1 MKKKIVLA
9 LLLLSLG
16 TALAANTSFAQE
28 ISPPKVSRISGKDR
42 RDTAIEISKYIED
55 KETVIVA
62 RDDHY
67 ADALSGSSLE
77 GNPAIFL
84 VNKRV
89 APSSVINRI
98 KEISPKR
105 IILLGSDAAITKE
118 QEQIFI
124 NNFGRQKI
132 TRIEGKDRYETSAKI
147 NQTAGKN
154 NFVLAS
160 GENYPDALS
169 AGSFAESR
177 NAGIVLSRQKALPAS
192 VKNLLTSAINKSPV
206 IIGGESALSAGIAKE
221 LHEMGQNPGRIYGS
235 NRYETAVALAK
246 SSPSDILFIASG
258 ENFPDALAATSLAA
272 QYKAPILLSG
282 KESLPSSVE
291 NYLKTATPKEVILLG
306 GEAALSKNIESQLRD
321 LHSKKINHT
330 AKEGGFIKITKDT
343 PLYTDP
349 AKTKISHTIPAGKFA
364 FVYKIDGNYL
374 YLKQDG
380 KEGYTDTLDYTT
392 MTTYGEKSYIS
403 GPFIS
408 QVYPEDIPMACESA
422 SALMGLKRKGYA
434 EDITLPKFLEKL
446 PRASRDPNL
455 GFVGDP
461 YKVTPNIYMTIHP
474 KPLAEYA
481 KTFGKVQDLSGAD
494 LSYLR
499 MELLNGN
506 PVVFWGTYQ
515 FRNPVYFNY
524 WNGTKT
530 ARGIDN
536 AHVVLLVGYD
546 GTTGEYIVAD
556 PYNPDKPKENY
567 EFRVKE
573 STVEKIYNLQKYAM
587 VVR

>member
-1 MKKKIVLA
+1 MSLSHKKRPILIGGEA
-9 LLLLSLG
+9 
-16 TALAANTSFAQE
+16 
-28 ISPPKVSRISGKDR
+28 
-42 RDTAIEISKYIED
+42 
-55 KETVIVA
+55 
-62 RDDHY
+62 
-67 ADALSGSSLE
+67 ALSADIE
-77 GNPAIFL
+77 
-84 VNKRV
+84 
-89 APSSVINRI
+89 
-98 KEISPKR
+98 KEIERMGQVPIR
-105 IILLGSDAAITKE
+105 LQGA
-118 QEQIFI
+118 
-124 NNFGRQKI
+124 N
-132 TRIEGKDRYETSAKI
+132 RYETSV
-147 NQTAGKN
+147 
-154 NFVLAS
+154 VLAKTF
-160 GENYPDALS
+160 D
-169 AGSFAESR
+169 
-177 NAGIVLSRQKALPAS
+177 
-192 VKNLLTSAINKSPV
+192 
-206 IIGGESALSAGIAKE
+206 
-221 LHEMGQNPGRIYGS
+221 
-235 NRYETAVALAK
+235 
-246 SSPSDILFIASG
+246 SDIVFIASG
-258 ENFPDALAATSLAA
+258 EDFPDALSVSSLAS
-272 QYKAPILLSG
+272 QYKAPILLSS
-282 KESLPSSVE
+282 KKSLPPSVE
-291 NYLKTATPKEVILLG
+291 YYLRQNPPKEIVLVG

-321 LHSKKINHT
+321 LYSKKINHT

-349 AKTKISHTIPAGKFA
+349 AKAKISHTIPAGKFA

-474 KPLAEYA
+474 KPLTDYA
-481 KTFGKVQDLSGAD
+481 KNFGKVQDLSGAD

-546 GTTGEYIVAD
+546 GKTGEYIVAD
-556 PYNPDKPKENY
+556 PYNPNTPKESY

>member
-16 TALAANTSFAQE
+16 TAPAANTSYAQE

-42 RDTAIEISKYIED
+42 RDTAIEISKYIKD
-55 KETVIVA
+55 KETVIIA

-89 APSSVINRI
+89 SPSTVINRI

-105 IILLGSDAAITKE
+105 IILLGSDAAISKQ

-124 NNFGRQKI
+124 NSFGRDKI
-132 TRIEGKDRYETSAKI
+132 TRIEGKNRYETSAKI
-147 NQTAGKN
+147 NEVSGKN
-154 NFVLAS
+154 TFVIAS

-169 AGSFAESR
+169 AGSYAESK
-177 NAGIVLSRQKALPAS
+177 NAGILLSRQKSLPNS
-192 VKNLLTSAINKSPV
+192 VKNLLSSTDNKSPV
-206 IIGGESALSAGIAKE
+206 LIGGEAALSASIANE
-221 LHEMGQNPGRIYGS
+221 LQRLGQKPSRIYGS
-235 NRYETAVALAK
+235 NRYETAVSLAK
-246 SSPSDILFIASG
+246 SSPSDVIFIASG
-258 ENFPDALAATSLAA
+258 ENFPDALAASSLASE
-272 QYKAPILLSG
+272 YKAPILLSG
-282 KESLPSSVE
+282 KDRLPSSVE
-291 NYLKTATPKEVILLG
+291 NYLKSNPPKEVILLG
-306 GEAALSKNIESQLRD
+306 GESALSKNIESQLRD
-321 LHSKKINHT
+321 LNSKKINHT

-343 PLYTDP
+343 PLYTDTT
-349 AKTKISHTIPAGKFA
+349 KTTISHTISAGNFA
-364 FVYKIDGNYL
+364 FVYKLDGNYL

-392 MTTYGEKSYIS
+392 MTLYSEKSYIS

-408 QVYPEDIPMACESA
+408 QVYPEDIPMGCESA
-422 SALMGLKRKGYA
+422 SALMGLQRKGYA
-434 EDITLPKFLEKL
+434 EDITLPLFLENL
-446 PRASRDPNL
+446 PRASSDPNL

-461 YKVTPNIYMTIHP
+461 YNPTTGIYMTIHP
-474 KPLAEYA
+474 KPLTEYT
-481 KTFGKVQDLSGAD
+481 KTFGNVQDLSGAD

-506 PVVFWGTYQ
+506 PVVFWGTNQ

-546 GTTGEYIVAD
+546 GKTGEYIVAD
-556 PYNPDKPKENY
+556 PYNPNTPKESY